1 MSTTSDSAQ
10 KNGTAATHSG
20 PRPKPDSRAYGRVY
34 KKETSDI
41 LKAWGEFNGA
51 VFSEE
56 RETPV
61 KYLELIAV
69 GVALT
74 TQCEFCIEG
83 HTAKAVEA
91 GATDAE
97 LAEAAWVAAAL
108 RAGGAFAHGRIA
120 LQAADSHRHTHT
132 GS

>member
-1 MSTTSDSAQ
+1 MSETPQ
-10 KNGTAATHSG
+10 N
-20 PRPKPDSRAYGRVY
+20 DSRRYGRVY
-34 KKETSDI
+34 KKHTPDVM
-41 LKAWGEFNGA
+41 KAWADFNGA

-56 RETPV
+56 REVPR

-83 HTAKAVEA
+83 HTAAAVDA
-91 GATDAE
+91 GATDEE

-120 LQAADSHRHTHT
+120 FQAADAHRHAH
-132 GS
+132 